1 MDERTHALALTMKT
15 RLDREAELFE
25 RLGGEVD
32 RLRESY
38 QQKSWG
44 TALAIAE
51 GIQGSA
57 GEIEETDTARE
68 EAFARLRD
76 ALDLPRETF
85 FSALLP
91 ALPDA
96 EREELETSWRRLRM
110 AIVRLKTAS
119 GRMRYAAEAL
129 AEVLNRMIE
138 GIFPAMKGKIYSRRG
153 RPTAVSGALLV
164 DRKL

>member
-1 MDERTHALALTMKT
+1 MDERTHALAVTMKD

-25 RLGGEVD
+25 RLGGDVD

-38 QQKSWG
+38 QRKDWG
-44 TALAIAE
+44 SALAIAE

-57 GEIEETDTARE
+57 GSIEEAETARE
-68 EAFARLRD
+68 EAFALLRD
-76 ALDLPRETF
+76 ARGLPRETF

-91 ALPDA
+91 GLPDE
-96 EREELETSWRRLRM
+96 ERGELEESWRRLRM
-110 AIVRLKTAS
+110 SVVRLKTSA